1 VDRPFLL
8 YQTTL
13 DEQEIAAGWAFLG
26 SQEAVSQ
33 VGHILIRPS
42 PPVQFI
48 PGDSQQRAF
57 ATLVN
62 GNALALV
69 NPTDDSV
76 KVVYGFDN
84 ATCIPHVSDI
94 TNDGKRYFVSCIGL
108 GQVWML
114 DISNPENPIKLDAKD
129 TGGPASNPHFVRLT
143 PNDDRLFVSN
153 YFVTAGLASSPGNRN
168 VLSFTV
174 GATSL
179 TPDAAFGSL
188 SFGDI
193 VVENGV
199 KTNSRPHGMTVNY
212 LSC

>member
-1 VDRPFLL
+1 
-8 YQTTL
+8 
-13 DEQEIAAGWAFLG
+13 
-26 SQEAVSQ
+26 VSRS
-33 VGHILIRPS
+33 HSKMLHCS
-42 PPVQFI
+42 PVQFI

-62 GNALALV
+62 GNGLALV

-76 KVVYGFDN
+76 KVVYHFDN

-94 TNDGKRYFVSCIGL
+94 SNDGKRYFVSCIGL
-108 GQVWML
+108 GEVWML

-143 PNDDRLFVSN
+143 PDDDRLFVSN

-168 VLSFTV
+168 VLSFSV

-193 VVENGV
+193 VDENGV

-212 LSC
+212 LTC